1 MTDHRAGRTTLTP
14 LVVQEHESLQLRRD
28 QLTEV
33 DLRTLTLL
41 RDNKK
46 IGLRETR
53 RGWTLTARS
62 TVGVLALDR
71 VRLALGPKLDIPGKQ
86 LITWLC
92 YAQGTPVPHEPTV
105 RKWLIGESGYADI
118 ALSALLAECLHLL
131 HHGLRRDYRRM
142 DRVEPVLRGRLDIR
156 AQATRR
162 YGAVDRLHVRTFER
176 DARVWENLVCGAALS
191 AAADLATDPALA
203 HTLRETAARF
213 PRPARPGDAPRM
225 LARARYTR
233 LNGHYRLA
241 HTWARLVLTVER
253 GGVTDLL
260 TERGL
265 RADSMLLNMDVLWER
280 VVRRMAHHAAIEFGG
295 RHVSS
300 ADGHGIRTTGDIG
313 KTRKPFVPDVL
324 LRFPAS
330 QSRFLPI
337 DAKYKTYTEKAVN
350 SEDRH
355 QLLTYIAGYT
365 TPDAPLA
372 AIVHPGPQGPTR
384 RTLTI
389 TGPRGRTLG
398 KIRVLGLDTRLP
410 PHQAAGPLRELAAD
424 FTAITDQ
431 A

>member
-1 MTDHRAGRTTLTP
+1 MTDHRARRTTRTP
-14 LVVQEHESLQLRRD
+14 LIVREHRSLRLHRD
-28 QLTEV
+28 QLTEA

-41 RDNKK
+41 RDNGK

-53 RGWTLTARS
+53 EGWILTARS

-71 VRLALGPKLDIPGKQ
+71 VRLALSPKLDIPGDQ

-105 RKWLIGESGYADI
+105 RRWLVGESGYVDI

-131 HHGLRRDYRRM
+131 HCGLRRDYRRM
-142 DRVEPVLRGRLDIR
+142 DRVEPVLRGRLDVR

-162 YGAVDRLHVRTFER
+162 YGAVDQLHVQTFER
-176 DARVWENLVCGAALS
+176 DVRIWENLVCGAALS

-203 HTLRETAARF
+203 HALRDTAARF
-213 PRPARPGDAPRM
+213 PRPTPPGDAPRM

-241 HTWARLVLTVER
+241 HAWARLVLAVEQ

-280 VVRRMAHHAAIEFGG
+280 VVRRMAHHAATEFGG

-300 ADGHGIRTTGDIG
+300 ADGRGIKTTGDID
-313 KTRKPFVPDVL
+313 KARKPFAPDVL
-324 LRFPAS
+324 LSFPAP
-330 QSRFLPI
+330 QPRFLPI
-337 DAKYKTYTEKAVN
+337 DAKYKTYAEKAVN

-372 AIVHPGPQGPTR
+372 AIVHPGPRGATR

-389 TGPRGRTLG
+389 AGPRGTLG
-398 KIRVLGLDTRLP
+398 EIRVLGLDTRLP
-410 PHQAAGPLRELAAD
+410 PRQAAEPLRGLVAE
-424 FTAITDQ
+424 FTGQT
-431 A
+431 